1 MLLNL
6 VTLECLL
13 SKILILFEGL
23 YGFIIVSALI
33 PIYEPYKILGLF
45 GEIIVEL
52 FAALN
57 PLLFHRHT
65 STIDN
70 AAHETLPI
78 HVSRVILIVDGHIHL
93 SLLIKV

>member
-1 MLLNL
+1 VLLYL

-13 SKILILFEGL
+13 SKILILFKGL

-52 FAALN
+52 FAALY
-57 PLLFHRHT
+57 PLLFRRHT

-70 AAHETLPI
+70 AAYEALPI
-78 HVSRVILIVDGHIHL
+78 YSSRVIIVGHIHL